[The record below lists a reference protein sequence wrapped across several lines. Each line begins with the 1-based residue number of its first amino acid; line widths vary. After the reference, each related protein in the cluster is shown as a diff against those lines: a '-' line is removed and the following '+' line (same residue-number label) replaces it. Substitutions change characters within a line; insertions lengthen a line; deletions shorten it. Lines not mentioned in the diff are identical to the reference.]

1 MADAVKAFP
10 LATIPCQGIARSTTI
25 ALRYNHVLHISYPKA
40 SSARQGY
47 RKRSHPRSDKHR
59 IGAAMRLSQ
68 VAYPI
73 CADDDAVA
81 SFLEFIHTRRTAI
94 LYTDGRSWAPQIYVF
109 LMDGSRTHMTRTRS
123 IAGVFS
129 LAMTPRKANHFFL
142 GFTIRF
148 LTDHYFVHSFG
159 TLETLTLGG

>member
-1 MADAVKAFP
+1 
-10 LATIPCQGIARSTTI
+10 
-25 ALRYNHVLHISYPKA
+25 
-40 SSARQGY
+40 
-47 RKRSHPRSDKHR
+47 
-59 IGAAMRLSQ
+59 MRLSQ

-109 LMDGSRTHMTRTRS
+109 LMDGPRTHMARTS
-123 IAGVFS
+123 STAGVFRPDS
-129 LAMTPRKANHFFL
+129 MAMTPRKTNHFFPV
-142 GFTIRF
+142 FTILF
-148 LTDHYFVHSFG
+148 LTDHSFVNSFG

>member
-1 MADAVKAFP
+1 
-10 LATIPCQGIARSTTI
+10 
-25 ALRYNHVLHISYPKA
+25 
-40 SSARQGY
+40 
-47 RKRSHPRSDKHR
+47 
-59 IGAAMRLSQ
+59 MRLSQ

-73 CADDDAVA
+73 YADDDAAV
-81 SFLEFIHTRRTAI
+81 SFLEFDHARKTTI
-94 LYTDGRSWAPQIYVF
+94 LQTIVGSWAPQIYVF